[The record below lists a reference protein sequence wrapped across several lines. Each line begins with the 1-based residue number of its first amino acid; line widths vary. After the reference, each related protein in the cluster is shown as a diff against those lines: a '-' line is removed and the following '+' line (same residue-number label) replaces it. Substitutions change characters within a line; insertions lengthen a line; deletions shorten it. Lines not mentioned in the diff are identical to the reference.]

1 MPIQVCLSNSKLA
14 IYIYRLNLYFLSPKR
29 KKQMS
34 WSIFIRKNFLN
45 LLAPETEKQIAYTVV
60 YPRAFAQ
67 EK

>member
-1 MPIQVCLSNSKLA
+1 
-14 IYIYRLNLYFLSPKR
+14 
-29 KKQMS
+29 MS

-45 LLAPETEKQIAYTVV
+45 LFALETEKQIAYTVV